1 MIAATQSNHPL
12 ASVGKPVEKHTIE
25 SACACL
31 RASEMR
37 VTKPRVAILTALF
50 RHQSPV
56 SIEHIHRELDHN
68 SCDLVT
74 VYRCLAAFEGI
85 GLVRRS
91 FLHNGTSLYELSL
104 GSAPNYHIICKECRR
119 SERIESL
126 SVEAMEK
133 TLKERGYTQLT
144 HVVEFFGVCPECQKA
159 PLRQTTPAF
168 PMTRG

>member
-12 ASVGKPVEKHTIE
+12 AAVGKPVEIPTIE
-25 SACACL
+25 SACARL
-31 RASEMR
+31 RAAEMR
-37 VTKPRVAILTALF
+37 VTKPRVAILSALF
-50 RHQSPV
+50 QHQSPV
-56 SIEHIHRELDHN
+56 SIEQIHQELERN

-104 GSAPNYHIICKECRR
+104 GSAPNYHILCKQCGR
-119 SERIESL
+119 SERIESY
-126 SVEAMEK
+126 SVESLEQ

-144 HVVEFFGVCPECQKA
+144 HVVEFFGVCPDCQKA
-159 PLRQTTPAF
+159 PVRQTTPPI
-168 PMTRG
+168 PMTRD